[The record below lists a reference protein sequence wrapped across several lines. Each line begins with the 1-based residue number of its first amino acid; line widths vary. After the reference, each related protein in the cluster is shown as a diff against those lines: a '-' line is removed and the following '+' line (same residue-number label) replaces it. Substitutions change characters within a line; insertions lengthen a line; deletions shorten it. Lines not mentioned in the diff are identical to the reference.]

1 MRTVRGL
8 WVTRSYMPEPEKTYH
23 EDDAVCVDCIE
34 DEALRELVRAEGHD
48 QACVE
53 CGKANTAVSI
63 KDLAALIDPYIR
75 ENYKPGPYEPQY
87 GSVDDDSY
95 VEEQQGEDLSY
106 VLQDIV
112 GQDFE
117 FNDALVAALIDN
129 DPADISDGDELFYA
143 ADINYVQTNVHV
155 GHLLETWRAISS
167 ELRKERRFFSDRAR
181 EFFDWLFAGI
191 EDLWFYKPKEGKDF
205 APSSEQKKLGV
216 IQEWPAGTV
225 LYRTR
230 RADTREDYTRLV
242 LKPTVELTPPP
253 SKYAQVGR
261 MNAEGVTIFYGALD
275 AETCLA
281 EMRSSIGGYTVL
293 ARFQTIKAL
302 RVLDFSRLD
311 KAYWDDKSLSYFQND
326 FNEQVAHRK
335 FLRRIHKLIS
345 EPVIPGHEDEYL
357 ITQVLAEYLAYVRS
371 PNFDGLLFASTQ
383 YEGGTNVVLFPKHA
397 DAALEDESDS
407 TLTRFPLKYVD
418 DSVEIYRTKGIK
430 YDIPKV
436 NFFLDDGKVHLY
448 DRDRDEDDD
457 DDG

>member
-1 MRTVRGL
+1 
-8 WVTRSYMPEPEKTYH
+8 VTRSYMGEPEKTYH

-34 DEALRELVRAEGHD
+34 DEALRELVREEGCG

-53 CGKANTAVSI
+53 CGKTNTAVSI
-63 KDLAALIDPYIR
+63 KELAALIDPYIR
-75 ENYKPGPYEPQY
+75 EHYKPGPYEPQY

-95 VEEQQGEDLSY
+95 VEEQQGEDLSH
-106 VLQDIV
+106 VVQDVV

-117 FNDALVAALIDN
+117 FDDALVDALIDN
-129 DPADISDGDELFYA
+129 DPADISDGDEPFYGS
-143 ADINYVQTNVHV
+143 DINYVQTPVYV
-155 GHLLETWRAISS
+155 DHLLYEWREISS

-181 EFFDWLFAGI
+181 EFFDWLFVGI
-191 EDLWFYKPKEGKDF
+191 EDLRLEGKDF

-230 RADTREDYTRLV
+230 RADRREDYTRLV

-253 SKYAQVGR
+253 SEYAQVGR
-261 MNAEGVTIFYGALD
+261 MNAEGVTIFYGALE

-293 ARFQTIKAL
+293 ARFETIKAL

-311 KAYWDDKSLSYFQND
+311 KAYMDGKSLSYFQDD
-326 FNEQVAHRK
+326 FNEQVTHRK

-357 ITQVLAEYLAYVRS
+357 ITQVLAEYLAYVRR

-383 YEGGTNVVLFPKHA
+383 YKGGTNVVLFPKHT

-418 DSVEIYRTKGIK
+418 DSVEIHRTRGIK
-430 YDIPKV
+430 YDISKV
-436 NFFLDDGKVHLY
+436 GFFLDAGKVHLY
-448 DRDRDEDDD
+448 DRDYDEDDD
-457 DDG
+457 G